1 MGSPGKVTGMLQ
13 LLEYVLN
20 LPMCLILN
28 IPMRTKWSDCYKVDN
43 KYTIAMSSVWRYF
56 KIGKYKNQEVK
67 RICYL
72 YPSYIEWYLQG
83 WKRKLSQDPNN
94 EELAL
99 KVKRQELLY
108 SLRR

>member
-1 MGSPGKVTGMLQ
+1 
-13 LLEYVLN
+13 
-20 LPMCLILN
+20 
-28 IPMRTKWSDCYKVDN
+28 MRTKWSDCYKVDN

-72 YPSYIEWYLQG
+72 YPSYIEWCLKNWEGFKLTKYEHWDYLQG

-99 KVKRQELLY
+99 KVKRQELLC
-108 SLRR
+108 SLGIRRSV

>member
-1 MGSPGKVTGMLQ
+1 MTCSSTRGVYEVFTRQ
-13 LLEYVLN
+13 W
-20 LPMCLILN
+20 CLKNWEGFKL
-28 IPMRTKWSDCYKVDN
+28 TKYEHWD
-43 KYTIAMSSVWRYF
+43 
-56 KIGKYKNQEVK
+56 
-67 RICYL
+67 
-72 YPSYIEWYLQG
+72 YLQG